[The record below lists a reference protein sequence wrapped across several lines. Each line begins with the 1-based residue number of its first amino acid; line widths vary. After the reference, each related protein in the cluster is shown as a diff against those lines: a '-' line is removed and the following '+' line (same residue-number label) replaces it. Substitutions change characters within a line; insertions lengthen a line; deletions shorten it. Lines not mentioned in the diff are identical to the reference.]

1 MARNINRELSLNEAK
16 AQLEG
21 NKLSITGSKGSLDIS
36 IHDLVK
42 VEINDQSILFNPTDS
57 ENKES
62 ISMTSTMRSLT
73 INMIEGVT
81 KGYVKKLEINGVG
94 YRVKVSGSKLE
105 LSLGYS
111 HPVIYELPQGVEAE
125 APTNNELI
133 LSSISKQLLGD
144 AAAEIR
150 SFRPP
155 EPYKGKGV
163 KYADEQIKRKESK
176 KTA

>member
-111 HPVIYELPQGVEAE
+111 HPVIY
-125 APTNNELI
+125 
-133 LSSISKQLLGD
+133 
-144 AAAEIR
+144 
-150 SFRPP
+150 
-155 EPYKGKGV
+155 
-163 KYADEQIKRKESK
+163 
-176 KTA
+176 